1 MPADLD
7 LVRRLSAA
15 EHGLVVVATT
25 RRDGSVHASVVNAG
39 VLADPI
45 SAKPCVAFVAR
56 GDAVK
61 LLHVRRSGRA
71 SVVFRSGWEWVAVE
85 GSARLA
91 GPDDPLAGLGPQQVS
106 GLLRNIFV
114 AAGGSHDDW
123 SEYDR
128 VMARERRTAVLVEP
142 ARIDSN

>member
-1 MPADLD
+1 M
-7 LVRRLSAA
+7 
-15 EHGLVVVATT
+15 VVATT

-106 GLLRNIFV
+106 ELLRNIFV

-123 SEYDR
+123 PEYDR

-142 ARIDSN
+142 ARIVSN